1 VAGAPAVS
9 ESRDN
14 RGDLKRKLL
23 AHLREYW
30 IDYALPLSLFALMV
44 YGIVTLATYEP

>member
-1 VAGAPAVS
+1 MHAGQRMQPA
-9 ESRDN
+9 
-14 RGDLKRKLL
+14 LKRKLL